1 MVEWNSLYFSTVT
14 IGYSKYEN
22 KMPGY
27 HHESMADTEQSQVDD
42 QKQSSITLK
51 NTLYKDDVVIK
62 IDSNSV
68 EYSN

>member
-1 MVEWNSLYFSTVT
+1 
-14 IGYSKYEN
+14 
-22 KMPGY
+22 MPGY
-27 HHESMADTEQSQVDD
+27 HSESMADTEQSQVDD

-51 NTLYKDDVVIK
+51 NTLYKDDVIK